1 VRVRRWEMPE
11 EPLPQH
17 PYRNSAIFH
26 LVLAAIIVLVAWA
39 TAGDLA
45 RAFAFAIGF
54 FVIATGWSWSR
65 WRQRL
70 LEERRREERRRAVTR
85 PARRGTQ

>member
-1 VRVRRWEMPE
+1 MPE

-26 LVLAAIIVLVAWA
+26 FVLAGLIVLVAWA
-39 TAGDLA
+39 TAGRLD
-45 RAFAFAIGF
+45 RAFGYAVGF
-54 FVIATGWSWSR
+54 FVLATGWSWWR

-70 LEERRREERRRAVTR
+70 ADERRRQERARHRGAR
-85 PARRGTQ
+85 PARREHP